1 MLLAIDIGNT
11 DTVTGVFDNDN
22 LIDHFRVGSKHSL
35 TVDECGFFITGLLKR
50 MDIKTTG
57 LKQVVIG
64 SVVPRLTPIYEK
76 MSEKYFKLGSLIVSS
91 AIKLPVKI
99 AYDDPSAVGADRIAN
114 AVAGFDKFGGPLI
127 IVDFGTTINFDVVTS
142 DGQYLGG
149 AIAPGP
155 EMSAA
160 QLAARAARLF
170 EVRIE
175 KPAHAI
181 GRSTAE
187 SIKSGLFYGTVGQ
200 IDRIIDNICDEF
212 GVKPK
217 VIGTGGLAADFQ
229 ENSKYIESVH
239 PALTL
244 EGLKLISDYQSA

>member
-99 AYDDPSAVGADRIAN
+99 SVGFFAH
-114 AVAGFDKFGGPLI
+114 
-127 IVDFGTTINFDVVTS
+127 
-142 DGQYLGG
+142 
-149 AIAPGP
+149 
-155 EMSAA
+155 E
-160 QLAARAARLF
+160 LAEA
-170 EVRIE
+170 
-175 KPAHAI
+175 
-181 GRSTAE
+181 S
-187 SIKSGLFYGTVGQ
+187 
-200 IDRIIDNICDEF
+200 
-212 GVKPK
+212 
-217 VIGTGGLAADFQ
+217 
-229 ENSKYIESVH
+229 
-239 PALTL
+239 
-244 EGLKLISDYQSA
+244 LKL